1 MSQDINRI
9 LAELQSQWYTT
20 ITSDIPSELLHN
32 CITAFRD
39 FIASAPTAEKET
51 TDFRYDPTQRF
62 SLGFRD
68 KSTSEG
74 FDEKCYFHFNP
85 HIIEKGFLPDSI
97 AYERFLNAMEV
108 VYRSLDIVI
117 HEIADGLIAN
127 GYARRE
133 SFYSELW
140 ETNSNLRILQYRPKD
155 TCTELAK
162 PHTDRGIFTLAVY
175 ETDPGLRFYTPQWVE
190 DMEYMPYTLKLF
202 PADFWSRYVS
212 LPLPWLTHDVIKKGS
227 NHQRGSMVLFVNP
240 SFGNGPHDPIEQ
252 ESGKE
257 Y

>member
-1 MSQDINRI
+1 MSQDIDHI
-9 LAELQSQWYTT
+9 LTELQTQGYATLKSG
-20 ITSDIPSELLHN
+20 IPSELLHN

-133 SFYSELW
+133 SFYSEL
-140 ETNSNLRILQYRPKD
+140 
-155 TCTELAK
+155 
-162 PHTDRGIFTLAVY
+162 
-175 ETDPGLRFYTPQWVE
+175 
-190 DMEYMPYTLKLF
+190 
-202 PADFWSRYVS
+202 
-212 LPLPWLTHDVIKKGS
+212 
-227 NHQRGSMVLFVNP
+227 
-240 SFGNGPHDPIEQ
+240 
-252 ESGKE
+252 
-257 Y
+257 